1 MNAPDF
7 DCYTRSQH
15 IEWNGAYVRLVSLHD
30 ETLRERTY
38 HGKHADDNAV
48 RQAQEWSKRFEVP
61 IIDPRSER
69 IKRY

>member
-1 MNAPDF
+1 MVATNY

-15 IEWNGAYVRLVSLHD
+15 VELNGAYVRLVSLHD
-30 ETLRERTY
+30 ETLRERAYRGVLANT
-38 HGKHADDNAV
+38 NAV
-48 RQAQEWSKRFEVP
+48 RQAQEWSRRFEVP